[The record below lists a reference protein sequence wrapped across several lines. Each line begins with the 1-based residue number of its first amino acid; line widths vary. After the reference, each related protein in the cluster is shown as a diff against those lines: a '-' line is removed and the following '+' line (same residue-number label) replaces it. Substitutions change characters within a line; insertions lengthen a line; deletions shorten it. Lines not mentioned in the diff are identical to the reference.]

1 MDSTRQDYQM
11 DLNSRNFFQ
20 KVSTRQEEV
29 FTPLYH
35 SWNIFQSFSEHG
47 VADSESKCPS
57 WASAAPKN
65 VRYLWEEYHVPTFQ
79 AVKQARKLSQFHV
92 TVPDAEEV

>member
-20 KVSTRQEEV
+20 KVSTSQDEV
-29 FTPLYH
+29 STPLYH
-35 SWNIFQSFSEHG
+35 NWNIFQSFSEHG
-47 VADSESKCPS
+47 VADSESNLIS

-65 VRYLWEEYHVPTFQ
+65 VSYLWEEGHVPTYQ
-79 AVKQARKLSQFHV
+79 AVKQTRKLS
-92 TVPDAEEV
+92 